1 MKTLHGGRAL
11 ARAGLQ
17 PRSAFVL
24 ICALLAAPLAAQQQR
39 DFLTVDETDQIREAQ
54 DPNER
59 LALYI
64 NFARQR
70 LSQVDH
76 WLAKEKPG
84 RSILIHD
91 ALDDYANII
100 DAIDA
105 VADDAL
111 QRRVNVKVGLTAVAT
126 AESEMLLGLQKI
138 QDSQPNDMS
147 RYDFVLKQ
155 SIDGTNDSLDLARE
169 DPAAR
174 AAAIAAKQAKEKKA
188 LRDAMTPAE
197 RDAKKAEEAKA
208 EKEKKKAPTLLR
220 PGETLDPQN
229 PQKDPQQ

>member
-1 MKTLHGGRAL
+1 MKTLL
-11 ARAGLQ
+11 
-17 PRSAFVL
+17 V
-24 ICALLAAPLAAQQQR
+24 CALLAAPLAAQQQR
-39 DFLTVDETDQIREAQ
+39 DYLTVDEGDQIREAQ
-54 DPNER
+54 NPNER
-59 LALYI
+59 LNLYI
-64 NFARQR
+64 HFARQR

-76 WLAKEKPG
+76 WLAKEKAG

-111 QRRVNVKVGLTAVAT
+111 QRRVDIKAGLTAVVS

-138 QDSQPNDMS
+138 GDSQPKDIS

-155 SIDGTNDSLDLARE
+155 SLDTTNDSLDMARQ

-174 AAAIAAKQAKEKKA
+174 AAAIAAKQVKERKEREA
-188 LRDAMTPAE
+188 EMTPTE
-197 RDAKKAEEAKA
+197 RDAKHAEEAKA
-208 EKEKKKAPTLLR
+208 EREKEKKKAPTLLR
-220 PGETLDPQN
+220 PGETIDGQ
-229 PQKDPQQ
+229 QKDQQQ

>member
-1 MKTLHGGRAL
+1 MKA
-11 ARAGLQ
+11 
-17 PRSAFVL
+17 VL

-39 DFLTVDETDQIREAQ
+39 DYLTVDEGDQIREAQ

-64 NFARQR
+64 HFARQR

-100 DAIDA
+100 DAIDT

-111 QRRVNVKVGLTAVAT
+111 QRRVNIKVGLTAVVT
-126 AESEMLLGLQKI
+126 AESEMLARLQKI
-138 QDSQPNDMS
+138 QDSPPKDMS

-155 SIDGTNDSLDLARE
+155 SIDGTNDSLDRPRQ
-169 DPAAR
+169 DPAVR
-174 AAAIAAKQAKEKKA
+174 AAAVAAKLAKEKKEREA
-188 LRDAMTPAE
+188 AMSPTE
-197 RDAKKAEEAKA
+197 RDAKQAEEAKA
-208 EKEKKKAPTLLR
+208 EREKEKKKAPTLLR
-220 PGETLDPQN
+220 PGETP
-229 PQKDPQQ
+229 KDQDQ

>member
-1 MKTLHGGRAL
+1 MKAL
-11 ARAGLQ
+11 
-17 PRSAFVL
+17 L
-24 ICALLAAPLAAQQQR
+24 ICALLAAPVAAQQQR
-39 DFLTVDETDQIREAQ
+39 DFLTVDESDQIREAQ

-59 LALYI
+59 LALYVH
-64 NFARQR
+64 FARQR

-91 ALDDYANII
+91 ALDDYSNII
-100 DAIDA
+100 DAIDT

-111 QRRVNVKVGLTAVAT
+111 QRKVDIKVGLAAVAT

-138 QDSQPNDMS
+138 QDSQPKDMS

-155 SIDGTNDSLDLARE
+155 SIDGTNDSLDLARQ

-174 AAAIAAKQAKEKKA
+174 AAAVAAKAAKEKKEIE
-188 LRDAMTPAE
+188 DSMTPTE

-208 EKEKKKAPTLLR
+208 EKEKEKKKAPSLLR
-220 PGETLDPQN
+220 PGEKV
-229 PQKDPQQ
+229 KDQ

>member
-1 MKTLHGGRAL
+1 MKTL
-11 ARAGLQ
+11 
-17 PRSAFVL
+17 L
-24 ICALLAAPLAAQQQR
+24 ICALLAAPVAAQQQR
-39 DFLTVDETDQIREAQ
+39 DFLTVDESDQIREAQ

-59 LALYI
+59 LALYVH
-64 NFARQR
+64 FARQR

-84 RSILIHD
+84 RSVLIHD
-91 ALDDYANII
+91 ALDDYSNII
-100 DAIDA
+100 DAIDT

-111 QRRVNVKVGLTAVAT
+111 QRRADIKVGLAAVAT

-138 QDSQPNDMS
+138 QDSQPKDMS

-155 SIDGTNDSLDLARE
+155 SIDGTNDSLELARQ

-174 AAAIAAKQAKEKKA
+174 AAAVAAKQAKEKKE
-188 LRDAMTPAE
+188 LEDSMTPTE

-220 PGETLDPQN
+220 PGEKV
-229 PQKDPQQ
+229 KDQ

>member
-1 MKTLHGGRAL
+1 MKTLL
-11 ARAGLQ
+11 
-17 PRSAFVL
+17 V
-24 ICALLAAPLAAQQQR
+24 CALLAAPLAAQQQR
-39 DFLTVDETDQIREAQ
+39 DFLTVDEGDQIREAQ

-59 LALYI
+59 LTLYI
-64 NFARQR
+64 HFAQQR

-91 ALDDYANII
+91 ALDDYSNII
-100 DAIDA
+100 DAIDT

-111 QRRVNVKVGLTAVAT
+111 QRHVDIKLGLTAVAT

-138 QDSQPNDMS
+138 QDSQPKDMS
-147 RYDFVLKQ
+147 RYDFVLRQ
-155 SIDGTNDSLDLARE
+155 SIDGTSDSLDLARQ

-174 AAAIAAKQAKEKKA
+174 AAAIAAKQAREKKEREA
-188 LRDAMTPAE
+188 ELTPAE

-208 EKEKKKAPTLLR
+208 EKEKKKAPSLLR
-220 PGETLDPQN
+220 PGETI
-229 PQKDPQQ
+229 KDKDQQQ

>member
-1 MKTLHGGRAL
+1 MKAL
-11 ARAGLQ
+11 
-17 PRSAFVL
+17 L

-39 DFLTVDETDQIREAQ
+39 DYLTVDESDQIREAQ

-64 NFARQR
+64 HFARQR

-91 ALDDYANII
+91 ALDDYSNII
-100 DAIDA
+100 DAIDT

-111 QRRVNVKVGLTAVAT
+111 QRRVDIKVGLAAVAT

-138 QDSQPNDMS
+138 QDSQPKDMS
-147 RYDFVLKQ
+147 RYDFVLRQ
-155 SIDGTNDSLDLARE
+155 SLDGTNDSLDLARQ
-169 DPAAR
+169 DPTVR
-174 AAAIAAKQAKEKKA
+174 AAAVATKQAKEKKEREA
-188 LRDAMTPAE
+188 EMTPTE
-197 RDAKKAEEAKA
+197 RDAKKADEAKA

-220 PGETLDPQN
+220 PGETAKDQ
-229 PQKDPQQ
+229 QKDQQ

>member
-1 MKTLHGGRAL
+1 MKAL
-11 ARAGLQ
+11 
-17 PRSAFVL
+17 L

-39 DFLTVDETDQIREAQ
+39 DYLTVDESDQIREAQ

-64 NFARQR
+64 HFARQR

-91 ALDDYANII
+91 ALDDYSNII
-100 DAIDA
+100 DAIDT

-111 QRRVNVKVGLTAVAT
+111 QRRVDIKVGLAAVAT

-138 QDSQPNDMS
+138 QDSQPKDMS
-147 RYDFVLKQ
+147 RYDFVLRQ
-155 SIDGTNDSLDLARE
+155 SLDGTNDSLDLARQ
-169 DPAAR
+169 DPTVR
-174 AAAIAAKQAKEKKA
+174 AAAVATKQAKEKKE
-188 LRDAMTPAE
+188 REDAMTPTE
-197 RDAKKAEEAKA
+197 RDAKKAEEANA
-208 EKEKKKAPTLLR
+208 GKEKKKAPTLLR
-220 PGETLDPQN
+220 PGETAKDQ
-229 PQKDPQQ
+229 QKDQQ

>member
-1 MKTLHGGRAL
+1 MKAL
-11 ARAGLQ
+11 
-17 PRSAFVL
+17 VV
-24 ICALLAAPLAAQQQR
+24 CALLAAPLAAQQQR
-39 DFLTVDETDQIREAQ
+39 DFLTVDESDQIREAQ
-54 DPNER
+54 DPNAR

-91 ALDDYANII
+91 ALDDYSNII
-100 DAIDA
+100 DAIDT

-111 QRRVNVKVGLTAVAT
+111 QRRVDIKVGLTAVAT

-138 QDSQPNDMS
+138 QDSQPKDMS
-147 RYDFVLKQ
+147 RYDFVLRQ
-155 SIDGTNDSLDLARE
+155 SIDGTSDSLDLARQ

-174 AAAIAAKQAKEKKA
+174 AAAIAAKQAREKKQ
-188 LRDAMTPAE
+188 LESEMTPAE
-197 RDAKKAEEAKA
+197 RDAKKAEQAKA

-220 PGETLDPQN
+220 PGETI
-229 PQKDPQQ
+229 KDKDQQQ

>member
-1 MKTLHGGRAL
+1 MKTLL
-11 ARAGLQ
+11 
-17 PRSAFVL
+17 V
-24 ICALLAAPLAAQQQR
+24 CALLAAPLAAQQQR
-39 DFLTVDETDQIREAQ
+39 DFLTVDEGDQIREAQ

-59 LALYI
+59 LTLYI
-64 NFARQR
+64 HFARQR

-91 ALDDYANII
+91 ALDDYSNII
-100 DAIDA
+100 DAIDT

-111 QRRVNVKVGLTAVAT
+111 QRHVDIKLGLTAVAN

-138 QDSQPNDMS
+138 QDSQPKDMS
-147 RYDFVLKQ
+147 RYDFVLRQ
-155 SIDGTNDSLDLARE
+155 SIDGTSDSLDLARQ

-188 LRDAMTPAE
+188 REAEMTPTE

-220 PGETLDPQN
+220 PGETINGQQQDP
-229 PQKDPQQ
+229 PKDQQQ

>member
-1 MKTLHGGRAL
+1 MKAL
-11 ARAGLQ
+11 L
-17 PRSAFVL
+17 V
-24 ICALLAAPLAAQQQR
+24 CALLAAPLAAQQR
-39 DFLTVDETDQIREAQ
+39 DFLTVDEADQIREAQ

-64 NFARQR
+64 HFARQR

-91 ALDDYANII
+91 ALDDYSNII
-100 DAIDA
+100 DAIDT

-111 QRRVNVKVGLTAVAT
+111 QRHVNIKVGLTAVAT

-138 QDSQPNDMS
+138 QDSQPKDIS
-147 RYDFVLKQ
+147 RYDYVLKQ
-155 SIDGTNDSLDLARE
+155 SIDGTNDSLELARE
-169 DPAAR
+169 DPAVR
-174 AAAIAAKQAKEKKA
+174 AAEIAAKQSREKKK
-188 LRDAMTPAE
+188 LESEMTPAE

-220 PGETLDPQN
+220 PGETI
-229 PQKDPQQ
+229 KDQQQ